1 MTQVAEPERAERY
14 VGGGVLRKEDP
25 KLITGQGQYIDDINL
40 PGMLWMAVV
49 RSPFAHAAINS
60 VDLSR
65 AKQMPGVVAAFSG
78 QDLAEDWKAGL
89 PCAWPI
95 ARRSFP
101 EPTTDDPRLPD
112 HYPVSKDRARFAG
125 DPVAIVVAESRAQAK
140 DAIEAVDVD
149 YEVLDAVLDIENAL
163 AHDAVR
169 CHDDFDSNEAYTWS
183 LGDADATDKAFN
195 DAAVVVKERY
205 HHPRLIPNAIE
216 PRGVLVQPVPAS
228 GEFTMWSATQIPHI
242 LKVTLAL
249 TLGIPETRL
258 RVIAPEVGGGFGS
271 KLNVYPEEAVA
282 LALARKLGR
291 PIKWIEE
298 RSENYLGTI
307 HGRSM
312 IQDMEVAATE
322 EGKVTAVRAKV
333 YADMGAYMQL
343 VTPGIPLLGAF
354 LYHGVYDA
362 EHYFFEC
369 TSVFTNRTPT
379 DAYRGAGR
387 PEATYAIERIMDTLA
402 RRVGKNPVEIRR
414 MNFIPPFDQPRDVAS
429 GLQFDSG
436 NYEASLDKALE
447 AVGYDNLRKEQ
458 EDRRSRNDVKQIG
471 IGLSTYIEMCGLAPS
486 QVLSALKYGAGGW
499 DAATVRCLPTGKVE
513 VVTGTSPHGQGHET
527 SWSQIAADALGV
539 PFEDVEVLHGD
550 TAISPLGMDT
560 YGSRSLAV
568 GGIALH
574 FATEKIKDK
583 AKTIAAHELEVA
595 EDDLEWTDG
604 KFQVRGAPEKA
615 KTIPDIAFSAWTA
628 HALPEGVEPG
638 LEATHVFDP
647 PNFTFPSGA
656 HIAVVEIDTET
667 GMTKVLKYVCVDDCG
682 TLINPTI
689 VEGQVHGGVAQGI
702 AEAIYEEAVFDEGG
716 NLLTSSM
723 TNYRVPSAAELP
735 EFHTGHTVT
744 PSTTNPLG
752 VKGIGEA
759 GTIAAPPAV
768 INAVI
773 DALLPLGVD
782 HIDLPAT
789 PERVWAAIK
798 QAKERGAPP
807 PAKGTEAP
815 AAGSGIG
822 SAERAEEGGNR

>member
-1 MTQVAEPERAERY
+1 MTQVAEAEKAERY
-14 VGGGVLRKEDP
+14 VGGGVPRKEDP
-25 KLITGQGQYIDDINL
+25 KLITGQGQFIEDINL

-49 RSPFAHAAINS
+49 RSPFAHAAVSS

-78 QDLAEDWKAGL
+78 EELAEEWAAGL

-95 ARRSFP
+95 ARRTFP

-112 HYPVSKDRARFAG
+112 HFPVVKDRARFAG
-125 DPVAIVVAESRAQAK
+125 DPVAVVVAETRAQAK
-140 DAIEAVDVD
+140 DATEAVDVD
-149 YEVLDAVLDIENAL
+149 YEMLDAVLDIEEAL
-163 AHDAVR
+163 NEGAPRV
-169 CHDDFDSNEAYTWS
+169 HDDFDSNEAYTWGTGDAEATNKAF
-183 LGDADATDKAFN
+183 GDAD
-195 DAAVVVKERY
+195 VVVKERY
-205 HHPRLIPNAIE
+205 YHPRLIPNAIE
-216 PRGVLVQPVPAS
+216 PRGVLAQPVPAS
-228 GEFTMWSATQIPHI
+228 GEFTLWSATQIPHI
-242 LKVTLAL
+242 LKVTLAM
-249 TLGIPETRL
+249 TLGIPESKL

-307 HGRSM
+307 HGRGV
-312 IQDMEVAATE
+312 IQDMEVAANQD
-322 EGKVTAVRAKV
+322 GKITAVRAKI
-333 YADMGAYMQL
+333 YADMGAYLQL

-354 LYHGVYDA
+354 LYHGVYDPGA
-362 EHYFFEC
+362 YFFEC
-369 TSVFTNRTPT
+369 TGVFTNRTPT

-387 PEATYAIERIMDTLA
+387 PEATYAIERIVDTLA
-402 RRVGKNPVEIRR
+402 RRVDKDPVEIRR
-414 MNFIPPFDQPRDVAS
+414 MNFIPPFQEPRDVAS

-436 NYEASLDKALE
+436 NYEAALDQVLDE
-447 AVGYDNLRKEQ
+447 VGYDGVRKEQ
-458 EDRRSRNDVKQIG
+458 AERRERNDVKQIG

-486 QVLSALKYGAGGW
+486 QVLAALKYGAGGW
-499 DAATVRCLPTGKVE
+499 DAATVRCLPTGKVV

-539 PFEDVEVLHGD
+539 PLEDVEVLHGD
-550 TAISPLGMDT
+550 TSVSPLGMDT
-560 YGSRSLAV
+560 YGSRSVSV

-574 FATEKIKDK
+574 FATERIKDK
-583 AKTIAAHELEVA
+583 AKTIAAHELEVSE
-595 EDDLEWTDG
+595 EDIEWTNG
-604 KFQVRGAPEKA
+604 KLQVKGAPDKA

-628 HALPEGVEPG
+628 HGLPEGVEPG
-638 LEATHVFDP
+638 LEATYVFDP

-656 HIAVVEIDTET
+656 HVCVVEVDTET
-667 GMTKVLKYVCVDDCG
+667 GMTKVLKYACVDDCG
-682 TLINPTI
+682 NLINPVI

-702 AEAIYEEAVFDEGG
+702 AEALYEEAVYDESG

-723 TNYRVPSAAELP
+723 SNYRVPSAAELP
-735 EFHTGHTVT
+735 AFQTGHTVT
-744 PSTTNPLG
+744 PSSTNPLG

-782 HIDLPAT
+782 YIDLPAT
-789 PERVWAAIK
+789 PERVWAAI
-798 QAKERGAPP
+798 QEAKGRGGALPG
-807 PAKGTEAP
+807 KGTEAP
-815 AAGSGIG
+815 AAGSGVG
-822 SAERAEEGGNR
+822 SAERAEEGGAQ